1 MATVQAL
8 PKRNEVPQE
17 HTWNLESIYPTD
29 AAWEADFARV
39 TAMLPEVRAFEGSL
53 STSGATLLDALRH
66 RDAAY
71 EILGRLFVYATM
83 RMHEDSANSTYQALA
98 DRATTL
104 ANDLN
109 TAAAYMTP
117 EILAIPQKE

>member
-8 PKRNEVPQE
+8 PKRNEVPKE
-17 HTWNLESIYPTD
+17 HTWNLENIYPTD
-29 AAWEADFARV
+29 AAWEAGFAQV
-39 TAMLPEVRAFEGSL
+39 TAALPEVRAFEGRL
-53 STSGATLLDALRH
+53 GESGAALLDAFTR

-71 EILGRLFVYATM
+71 EILGRLVVYATM
-83 RMHEDSANSTYQALA
+83 RMHEDSTNNTYQALA

-109 TAAAYMTP
+109 AAAAYMTP
-117 EILAIPQKE
+117 EILAIP